1 MFLDGKHGLPL
12 VDINEGDD
20 ECQDD
25 GNASNN
31 ASDHCTYVDTVA
43 VVVVLFWLQ
52 PPVLSD
58 LVAAVVVDLVAAM
71 AVDLATAVAAD
82 LAVTV
87 AADLATAVAA
97 DLVAALAMGTA
108 RRCWCKP
115 L

>member
-43 VVVVLFWLQ
+43 VVVVLFWLNLPFYLTSLRQ
-52 PPVLSD
+52 WWWIWW
-58 LVAAVVVDLVAAM
+58 
-71 AVDLATAVAAD
+71 
-82 LAVTV
+82 
-87 AADLATAVAA
+87 
-97 DLVAALAMGTA
+97 
-108 RRCWCKP
+108 RRWRWIWRRRWRRIWR
-115 L
+115 